1 MKKYIICIMLV
12 HVCIS
17 CSNNKNEMPSES
29 FTYECFTY
37 EDSINGIKFTMPN
50 VGEGGLLIVGEVQVM
65 LTPHGKIVD
74 LATKSLEDWRTRIY
88 YFVDDRCKDEISH
101 FYSFNKNGFD
111 GIAVFYNGENKVERI
126 RYYENDE
133 EIWSKVE
140 PEK

>member
-1 MKKYIICIMLV
+1 
-12 HVCIS
+12 
-17 CSNNKNEMPSES
+17 MPSES

-101 FYSFNKNGFD
+101 FYSFNKNGHD
-111 GIAVFYNGENKVERI
+111 GIAVFYEGENKVERI
-126 RYYENDE
+126 RYYEKDE

>member
-1 MKKYIICIMLV
+1 
-12 HVCIS
+12 
-17 CSNNKNEMPSES
+17 MPSES

-50 VGEGGLLIVGEVQVM
+50 VGEGGLLIVGEVQV
-65 LTPHGKIVD
+65 LITPHGQIVD

-101 FYSFNKNGFD
+101 FYSFNKNGLD

>member
-1 MKKYIICIMLV
+1 
-12 HVCIS
+12 
-17 CSNNKNEMPSES
+17 MPSES

-37 EDSINGIKFTMPN
+37 EDSLNGIKCTRPN

-65 LTPHGKIVD
+65 LAPNGQILE

-111 GIAVFYNGENKVERI
+111 GIAVFYKGENKVERI
-126 RYYENDE
+126 RYYEKDE

>member
-1 MKKYIICIMLV
+1 MLV

-37 EDSINGIKFTMPN
+37 EDSLNGIKCTRPN

-65 LTPHGKIVD
+65 IAPNGQIVD
-74 LATKSLEDWRTRIY
+74 LATKSLEDRRTRIY

-111 GIAVFYNGENKVERI
+111 GIAVFYKGSRGVESRKWHKTHI
-126 RYYENDE
+126 
-133 EIWSKVE
+133 
-140 PEK
+140 

>member
-1 MKKYIICIMLV
+1 MKKYILCAMFV
-12 HVCIS
+12 QMFVS
-17 CSNNKNEMPSES
+17 CNNNRNKIPSD
-29 FTYECFTY
+29 CFTY
-37 EDSINGIKFTMPN
+37 EDSINGIKYTMPN
-50 VGEGGLLIVGEVQVM
+50 VGEGGLLIVGEVQV
-65 LTPHGKIVD
+65 LITPHGQIVD

-126 RYYENDE
+126 RYYEKDE
-133 EIWSKVE
+133 EFWSKVE

>member
-1 MKKYIICIMLV
+1 MFVQMFV
-12 HVCIS
+12 S
-17 CSNNKNEMPSES
+17 CNNNRNKIPSD
-29 FTYECFTY
+29 CFTY

-50 VGEGGLLIVGEVQVM
+50 VGEGGLLIVGEVQV
-65 LTPHGKIVD
+65 LITPHGQIVD

-111 GIAVFYNGENKVERI
+111 GIAVFYKGENKVERI
-126 RYYENDE
+126 RYYEKDE